1 MVTRPGSVPGPS
13 WMRNLSE
20 LATTDP
26 RRFATAIRRFWLFF
40 VIVMVGSTVISDV
53 LLVRAGRDSGAYAS
67 QGRIGDLPL
76 ISVGRTAHG
85 VLAIG
90 GVATG
95 GIAIGGVAAGV
106 LAVGGAAV
114 GVVAFGGLSAGL
126 LAIAGVA
133 LGWRAIGAVALGHA
147 ALGALAVGRY
157 AYAGTGVALGHYE
170 ADGKQKESL
179 IG

>member
-1 MVTRPGSVPGPS
+1 MLTRPGSSPGPS
-13 WMRNLSE
+13 WMRNISE

-26 RRFATAIRRFWLFF
+26 RRFQRAVLRFWLFY
-40 VIVMVGSTVISDV
+40 ISVMVCSTILSDV
-53 LLVRAGRDSGAYAS
+53 LIVRAGRDPRAYAS
-67 QGRIGDLPL
+67 QGQIGDLPL

-106 LAVGGAAV
+106 VALGGVAV
-114 GVVAFGGLSAGL
+114 GVVAFGGLSAGVL
-126 LAIAGVA
+126 VTAGVA
-133 LGWRAIGAVALGHA
+133 LGWRAVGAIALGHA
-147 ALGALAVGRY
+147 SLGALAVGRY